1 MIRFQ
6 HTEIGYHRPLFTIED
21 LHLQT
26 GKVYALLGLNGSGKS
41 TLLKTLAAQIP
52 ALSGSLTINE
62 YTTEQLV
69 KDGRL
74 RSQQIA
80 FVSSRF
86 EGVEHLKV
94 WNYIA
99 LGRIPYASL
108 FGKLSAKD
116 QQLVNDAIERLGLT
130 HLTQKLT
137 MELSDGERQMV
148 SLARAFVQETPV
160 LLLDEPASFLDF
172 LNREN
177 LLIALIE
184 WVSEAQR
191 CVLLS
196 SHDIDLCIEH
206 QLPLLVLADTKL
218 QEVQGLSK
226 RAVMAL
232 LSQKS

>member
-1 MIRFQ
+1 MIHFQ

-116 QQLVNDAIERLGLT
+116 QQLVNVAIERLGLT